1 MEIRYTATPAD
12 IRAQLGYQ
20 LRHSARAWLPFLVL
34 LLLPVLVGVVP
45 DLVRGRPVT
54 PRDWVVAF
62 GIGIAASLWVA
73 FRTASRVK
81 RDERVLT
88 LTPAGIRTTV
98 GSLAGEVPWSK
109 IALVGVTP
117 EHIFVMG
124 RNTNGFAIP
133 ERAFPSPRVRA
144 EFVALL
150 EQYRAGR
157 VDGAGAAG

>member
-12 IRAQLGYQ
+12 VRAQLRYHLQ
-20 LRHSARAWLPFLVL
+20 HSVRAWLPFVVL
-34 LLLPVLVGVVP
+34 MLLPLLVGVAP
-45 DLVRGRPVT
+45 DLIRGRPVM

-62 GIGIAASLWVA
+62 AIGIAAAVWAA

-81 RDERVLT
+81 RDERILT
-88 LTPAGIRTTV
+88 LTPAGIRTTI
-98 GSLAGEVPWSK
+98 GTLAGEVPWTK

-124 RNTNGFAIP
+124 RSTNGFAIP
-133 ERAFPSPRVRA
+133 QRAFPSAAARA

-150 EQYRAGR
+150 ERYRGTQLPT
-157 VDGAGAAG
+157 GAAG